1 MTDVGDSQSGAEFL
15 DDDKL
20 PSEYPPDRPLG
31 ADEYG
36 VTAYEETVPEPL
48 EERLRREE
56 PDFDE
61 LARRRGADGD
71 DADEAV
77 GTLVDTDEGGVDAEG
92 DSVARSIRR
101 VPERN
106 LSVDDIAF
114 GDETLRDVAT
124 ERLDEDD
131 VPAEEAAIH
140 LTDPP
145 PMGDGDGYVDPEA
158 DGLVD
163 EALDA
168 LDEDDLQAIAEQEDR
183 LEEADD
189 LDDLDGSGDAR

>member
-1 MTDVGDSQSGAEFL
+1 MTDVGDSQSEAEFL

-31 ADEYG
+31 VDEYG

-61 LARRRGADGD
+61 LARRRGLDGE
-71 DADEAV
+71 DADEEV
-77 GTLVDTDEGGVDAEG
+77 GTLVDTDDGGFDDEG
-92 DSVARSIRR
+92 DSVARSIGR
-101 VPERN
+101 VSQRN
-106 LSVDDIAF
+106 LSVDDIAY

-124 ERLDEDD
+124 ERLSDEDR
-131 VPAEEAAIH
+131 PAEEAAIH
-140 LTDPP
+140 LIDPP

-158 DGLVD
+158 DDLVD
-163 EALDA
+163 EALDE
-168 LDEDDLQAIAEQEDR
+168 LDEDELEA
-183 LEEADD
+183 LEEEEDHLDDADD
-189 LDDLDGSGDAR
+189 LDDLDGSDD

>member
-1 MTDVGDSQSGAEFL
+1 MTDVGDSQSEAEFL

-31 ADEYG
+31 VDEYG

-61 LARRRGADGD
+61 LARRGDRGDDGDGD
-71 DADEAV
+71 DEV
-77 GTLVDTDEGGVDAEG
+77 GTLVDADEGGFDDEG
-92 DSVARSIRR
+92 DSVATSIRR
-101 VPERN
+101 VRQRN
-106 LSVDDIAF
+106 ISEDDIAY

-124 ERLDEDD
+124 ERLDDDD

-140 LTDPP
+140 ITEAP

-163 EALDA
+163 EALDD
-168 LDEDDLQAIAEQEDR
+168 LDEDDLAALED
-183 LEEADD
+183 EEDHLDDPDD
-189 LDDLDGSGDAR
+189 LDDLDGSDH